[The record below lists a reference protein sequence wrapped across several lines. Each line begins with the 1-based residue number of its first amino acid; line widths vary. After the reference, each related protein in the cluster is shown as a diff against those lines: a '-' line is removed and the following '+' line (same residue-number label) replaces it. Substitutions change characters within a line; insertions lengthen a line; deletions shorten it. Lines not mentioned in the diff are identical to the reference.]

1 MLFNSA
7 AYLVFLPV
15 VVAIYWFMPFRYRTA
30 FLLAA
35 SYVFYMTWKP
45 IYLVLIVAL
54 TAFNYFAGIAIEK
67 QKAQRKLILIGSL
80 AANILTLA
88 YFKYAYFAIDAS

>member
-30 FLLAA
+30 FLLFA

-54 TAFNYFAGIAIEK
+54 TAF
-67 QKAQRKLILIGSL
+67 KLFRRDRYRETEE
-80 AANILTLA
+80 ATQ
-88 YFKYAYFAIDAS
+88 ASSNWITGCQYSYSRLL